1 MFRVVCIIVLLG
13 LFEPE
18 AKSQP
23 IPEQSPQNT
32 QQPASPEQRGT
43 EQAPFIIKIA
53 PTQQIP
59 DKPKPAATERT
70 EERESTWAGIFKEW
84 GLSDK
89 IAAIISL
96 VVFLQLLALLATVLV
111 IFRNS
116 RRQSRA
122 YVSMEA
128 GSARLVNDP
137 NGEPILEGYVKLKNF
152 GKTPAF
158 QYRSYVLIKVAN
170 VNALPFDETSKAA
183 GRGILGPGAENELQI
198 YWRVS
203 ESDLSAIAVIKAPY
217 GHFNRT
223 LGPAP

>member
-96 VVFLQLLALLATVLV
+96 SYFFNFLRCWLRCWLFFETQDANRGPMFLW
-111 IFRNS
+111 
-116 RRQSRA
+116 RREVR
-122 YVSMEA
+122 
-128 GSARLVNDP
+128 D
-137 NGEPILEGYVKLKNF
+137 
-152 GKTPAF
+152 
-158 QYRSYVLIKVAN
+158 
-170 VNALPFDETSKAA
+170 
-183 GRGILGPGAENELQI
+183 
-198 YWRVS
+198 W
-203 ESDLSAIAVIKAPY
+203 
-217 GHFNRT
+217 
-223 LGPAP
+223 